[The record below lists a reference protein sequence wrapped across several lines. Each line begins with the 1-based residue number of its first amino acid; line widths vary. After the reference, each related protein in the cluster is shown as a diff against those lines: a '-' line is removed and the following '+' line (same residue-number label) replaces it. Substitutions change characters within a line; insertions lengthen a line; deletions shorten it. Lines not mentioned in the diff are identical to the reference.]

1 MYKYLYTIN
10 EPCDLK
16 RLNEKELDILANE
29 IRKFL
34 VKSISKTGGHLAPNL
49 GVVELTLALHH
60 VFESPKDKIVW
71 DVGHQAYIHKIITG
85 RRDVFHTLRQFD
97 GISGFPKKSESIHD
111 LFDTGH
117 SSTSISAGLGLA
129 MSRDIKKEKHSVI
142 SIIGDG
148 ALTGGMAF
156 EALNHL
162 GNTSTNM
169 IVVLNDNEMSIDKNV
184 GSLSNYL
191 LKLRTNKTYKK
202 IKDEFEN
209 ITNHIPKI
217 GNELYKTAEKLKD
230 SFKYFITPGAL
241 FEEMGIKYFGPID
254 GHNIE
259 ELIRTFKNI
268 KKASGPILVHVVT
281 KKGKGYKFA
290 ENEPDKYHGVSPFN
304 VEEGVKSSGKKSYS
318 DVVGEKL
325 IEIAKKDDRIVAITA
340 AMPSG
345 TGLRKFKEVYPNRF
359 FDVGIAEG
367 HAVTF
372 ASGLATN
379 GLRPYFAVYSTFLQR
394 GYDQIIH
401 DMGIQNIPVTLLV
414 DRAGLVGDDGE
425 THHGIFDLSYL
436 SSIPNLTVMAPKDK
450 KELENMIEYSTKIN
464 GPVAIRYPRGEA
476 VNINIGDTS
485 LEIGKWEVLKS
496 GENIAIVAI
505 GNVVKNALEASE
517 ILKENG
523 IDSTVING
531 RFLKPVDEEI
541 LKKLSREYK
550 YIFTVEDNVVIG
562 GFGSLITLNLMN
574 LNFKGRIVNI
584 GFEDKFIEHGKID
597 MLYNK
602 YGLSSEKIA
611 NKILKEIQQER

>member
-1 MYKYLYTIN
+1 MYKYLYNIN
-10 EPCDLK
+10 EPRDLK
-16 RLNEKELDILANE
+16 KLNSKELDVLSNE

-34 VKSISKTGGHLAPNL
+34 VKSVSKTGGHLAPNL
-49 GVVELTLALHH
+49 GVVELTLALHY

-85 RRDVFHTLRQFD
+85 RRDVFHTLRQFE

-111 LFDTGH
+111 VFDTGH
-117 SSTSISAGLGLA
+117 SSTSISIGVGLA
-129 MSRDIKKEKHSVI
+129 MARDIKKEKHSVV
-142 SIIGDG
+142 SVIGDG

-162 GNTSTNM
+162 GNTNTNM
-169 IVVLNDNEMSIDKNV
+169 VVVLNDNEMSIDKNV

-191 LKLRTNKTYKK
+191 LKLRTNKAYKR

-230 SFKYFITPGAL
+230 SFKYLITPGAL

-259 ELIRTFKNI
+259 ELIKTFKNI
-268 KKASGPILVHVVT
+268 KKASGPVIVHIVT

-290 ENEPDKYHGVSPFN
+290 ENHPDKYHGVSPFD
-304 VEEGVKSSGKKSYS
+304 VEEGVKVSDKKSYS
-318 DVVGEKL
+318 DIAGEKL
-325 IEIAKKDDRIVAITA
+325 IEIAKKDDRVIAITA

-345 TGLRKFKEVYPNRF
+345 TGLSKFKEMYPNRF

-372 ASGLATN
+372 ASGLATS

-394 GYDQIIH
+394 GYDQIVH
-401 DMGIQNIPVTLLV
+401 DMAIQNVPVTLLI

-425 THHGIFDLSYL
+425 THHGVLDLSYL

-450 KELENMIEYSTKIN
+450 EELENMIEYSMNIN

-476 VNINIGDTS
+476 LSISRYHEN
-485 LEIGKWEVLKS
+485 LETGKWEILKH
-496 GENIAIVAI
+496 GDNIAIVAI
-505 GNVVKNALEASE
+505 GNVIKNALEASE

-523 IDSTVING
+523 IDSTVVNG
-531 RFLKPVDEEI
+531 RFLKPIDEEV
-541 LKKLSREYK
+541 LKMLSKEYK
-550 YIFTVEDNVVIG
+550 YIFTLEDNMVIG
-562 GFGSLITLNLMN
+562 GFGSLITLNLVN
-574 LNFKGRIVNI
+574 LNFKGKIINI
-584 GFEDKFIEHGKID
+584 GFEDRFIEHGKVDI
-597 MLYNK
+597 LYDK

-611 NKILKEIQQER
+611 NRILKEIE